1 MTALA
6 SNFTALQSI
15 FEVRVRL
22 NIWQWADKYRV
33 LERGVSHKSANGD
46 ARFNSS
52 DAPHQREIQDAALDK
67 SVQMTV
73 VIGASQLF
81 GKTEIVNNIVCYHV
95 HYKPRSMVIMYSI
108 IESMEK
114 FSKKKLAPA
123 LRATPEVHALVSG
136 DKSRSSGNT
145 ISVKEFLGGSIFI
158 VTSGSTAALRGATGS
173 VLIGDEVDDYEDDI
187 GGQGDPVE
195 LLWKRGESFPDTI
208 KMLFSTPTLD
218 GRSKIWSRFMDSDQ
232 RFWFM
237 PCVHCGK
244 EIIFKKSHASKLDN
258 TIPCAVLEYE
268 KDKAE
273 HARMVCQEC
282 FAEITDSQ
290 RIQMYRSGAWR
301 PTAEFRGIRGYHLS
315 SLYAHWPA
323 GRGFKNR
330 LHQFAEE
337 WESAKKKG
345 ENSLKVIINTGLCET
360 FAEAYEK
367 PPDDEALMLRCEPYA
382 GEIPEPVVYL
392 TCFVDVQK
400 DRLEFEICG
409 WGEMEESWGIETGKL
424 FGDPQLPA
432 VWLKLDE
439 KLFKVYD
446 HPSGARMRISCAM
459 IDSGGQSDN
468 RAFAIPVYGYV
479 KRRQSR
485 YIFAAK
491 GSSVLGAPPL
501 NAHLQKNGIELQNI
515 GTDNCKSAVYARL
528 EITTPGPEYCHFP
541 VGRGYDAEYFKQ
553 LTAEQVSTVD
563 GKRVWV
569 KRRQRNEALDMRAG
583 NIAAFL
589 KRRPN
594 LKAIAKNLRA
604 SLDSKEKSEESKP
617 ESSPVAS
624 TAPAAVL
631 SKPRPERRRFRSKFM
646 RM

>member
-1 MTALA
+1 MKATRAHVEKWRGYA
-6 SNFTALQSI
+6 AMHQ
-15 FEVRVRL
+15 VRDRL
-22 NIWQWADKYRV
+22 NIWQWADRYRV
-33 LERGVSHKSANGD
+33 LERGVSFKSANGD
-46 ARFNSS
+46 SMFSS
-52 DAPHQREIQDAALDK
+52 ADAPHQREVQESALDK
-67 SVQMTV
+67 DVQMTV

-81 GKTEIVNNIVCYHV
+81 GKTEIINNIVCYHV
-95 HYKPRSMVIMYSI
+95 DYKPRSMVIMYSI
-108 IESMEK
+108 IESAEK

-123 LRATPEVHALVSG
+123 LRATPRVREKVSG

-145 ISVKEFLGGSIFI
+145 ISIKEFLGGSIFV

-195 LLWKRGESFPDTI
+195 LLWKRGESFSDTI

-218 GRSKIWSRFMDSDQ
+218 GSSKIWSRFMDSDQ

-244 EIIFKKSHASKLDN
+244 EIIFKKSQASKLDN
-258 TIPCAVLEYE
+258 TIPAAVLEY
-268 KDKAE
+268 DKHDTATA
-273 HARMVCQEC
+273 HLVCLEC
-282 FAEITDSQ
+282 GGKITDEE
-290 RIQMYRSGAWR
+290 RMRMYFAGRWKA
-301 PTAEFRGIRGYHLS
+301 TAPFNGIRGYHMS
-315 SLYAHWPA
+315 SLYAHWPCL
-323 GRGFKNR
+323 RGYQNR
-330 LHQFAEE
+330 LHQFASE
-337 WESAKKKG
+337 WEAAKKKG
-345 ENSLKVIINTGLCET
+345 ENTLKVIINTGLCET

-367 PPDDEALMLRCEPYA
+367 PPDDETLLLRCEPYA
-382 GEIPEPVVYL
+382 HEIPEPVVYL
-392 TCFVDVQK
+392 TAFVDTQK
-400 DRLEFEICG
+400 DRLEFEVVG
-409 WGEMEESWGIETGKL
+409 WGDMEESWGIETGKL

-432 VWLKLDE
+432 VWQKLDE
-439 KLFKVYD
+439 LLFKVYD
-446 HPSGARMRISCAM
+446 HPSGAKMRVSCAM

-485 YIFAAK
+485 YVFAAK

-501 NAHLQKNGIELQNI
+501 NSHLQKNGIELQNI
-515 GTDNCKSAVYARL
+515 GTDNCKSTVYARL

-541 VGRGYDAEYFKQ
+541 VGRGYDAEWFKQ
-553 LTAEQVSTVD
+553 LTAEQVSTVG

-583 NIAAFL
+583 NLAAFL

-594 LKAIAKNLRA
+594 LKAIARNLLGSVA
-604 SLDSKEKSEESKP
+604 KEEVKP
-617 ESSPVAS
+617 EPEPTKPS
-624 TAPAAVL
+624 APE
-631 SKPRPERRRFRSKFM
+631 SQQQQPRPERRRFKSKFM